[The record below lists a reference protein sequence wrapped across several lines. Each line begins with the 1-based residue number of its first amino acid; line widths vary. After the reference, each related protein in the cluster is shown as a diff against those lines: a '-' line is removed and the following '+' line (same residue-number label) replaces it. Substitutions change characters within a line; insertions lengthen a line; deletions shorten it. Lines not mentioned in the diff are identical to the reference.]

1 MNDDDH
7 LAKRP
12 VRKVPLVLL
21 ICVLIG
27 VVLLGLRLRAG
38 YSAHHTTLPDGRTVE
53 FLGTIVGVTPFSY
66 QSKWHPVARY
76 LPAQLQKWF
85 PPPIRGVIC
94 GTSNS
99 IAVHL
104 GVKSSQAMGA
114 NVPWSTVATDDET
127 GFRYPQNGGATYSL
141 DSSGNLNYSVAMV
154 AFPRR
159 QKEFLVQLLDQTGAV
174 MGTLRVANPLAGPF
188 PEWKPAPFPQTQTNG
203 PVTLTLKGFEEH
215 VQGRW
220 TNIEARWQLEANDP
234 AWANGKTSHQSFLDA
249 SGNEGFKLSPHEPA
263 WKVRTLVYRER
274 PQDFAPNEQLVLTN
288 VALPTAGNFTAIDQ
302 EADCAGVGIKVLVLA
317 SSGMFGISN
326 GVTRFM
332 RSPPQG
338 ATGHSVSS
346 DGRNKIETWGNMTPF
361 LLVEAQN
368 VRPDDELKYNI
379 RDDRGRELQ
388 EGMLSSESLVGQRR
402 LYKGPFNPP
411 PDAKFVTVQV
421 RVSRPLTF
429 EFLVDPKD
437 VVTSAKMK

>member
-53 FLGTIVGVTPFSY
+53 FLGTSVGVTPFSY

-104 GVKSSQAMGA
+104 RVKSSQAMGA

-127 GFRYPQNGGATYSL
+127 GFRYPQNGGATYGL
-141 DSSGNLNYSVAMV
+141 DTSGNLNYSVAMQ

-159 QKEFLVQLLDQTGAV
+159 QKKFLVQLLDQNGAV
-174 MGTLRVANPLAGPF
+174 MGTLLVANPLSGRSL
-188 PEWKPAPFPQTQTNG
+188 EWKSEPLPQTRTNG
-203 PVTLTLKGFEEH
+203 AVTLTLKGFEEH
-215 VQGRW
+215 VQNRW
-220 TNIEARWQLEANDP
+220 TNLVAKWELKASDP
-234 AWANGKTSHQSFLDA
+234 AWVNAKAPRQTFLDA

-274 PQDFAPNEQLVLTN
+274 PQDFAPNEQLILTN
-288 VALPTAGNFTAIDQ
+288 VAMPAVGKFTSIDQ
-302 EADCAGVGIKVLVLA
+302 EANCAGVGIKVLVLV

-332 RSPPQG
+332 RPPPQG
-338 ATGHSVSS
+338 ATGYSVSS
-346 DGRNKIETWGNMTPF
+346 DGRNKIETWGNGTPF

-368 VRPDDELKYNI
+368 VRPDDEIKFNI
-379 RDDRGRELQ
+379 SDVRGREIQ
-388 EGMLSSESLVGQRR
+388 EGILRSQSTVGQRH
-402 LYKGPFNPP
+402 LYKGSFNPP
-411 PDAKFVTVQV
+411 PDASLVTIQV